1 MCRMGR
7 ISRWRARWSELSR
20 SRRLAGIAA
29 VAVAAGLVGIA
40 VEAGSDDGVPAPIV
54 WRDYV
59 LDPSTTTTR

>member
-1 MCRMGR
+1 MGR
-7 ISRWRARWSELSR
+7 IGDWRVGWSGLSR
-20 SRRLAGIAA
+20 SRRRAAIAA

-59 LDPSTTTTR
+59 LDPTTATTR

>member
-1 MCRMGR
+1 MGR
-7 ISRWRARWSELSR
+7 IGGWRARWSELSR
-20 SRRLAGIAA
+20 PGRIGAIAA

-59 LDPSTTTTR
+59 LDPTTTTTR